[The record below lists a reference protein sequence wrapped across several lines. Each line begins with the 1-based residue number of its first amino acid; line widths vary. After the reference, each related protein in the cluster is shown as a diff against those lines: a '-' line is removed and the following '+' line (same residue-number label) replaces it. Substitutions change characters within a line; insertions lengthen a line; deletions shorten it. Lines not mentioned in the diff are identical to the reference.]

1 MNKTDIAKSS
11 IDTLPTLPLHSS
23 NELHLAERSIKSL
36 VRGSAFFPPQAA
48 EKDWFKSLCSST
60 SSIISSSSSC
70 PMSSATTL
78 NEDDIRIGKLIGRGG
93 FCEVRLGYVNDDRS
107 SCNNNS
113 NQQYAIKFLSPK
125 ISKKKGQKAFCR
137 GAADLAIEARFLSL
151 LRHDNIIHL
160 HYVSAGS
167 FEENYNCLDT
177 QHSLNNNLHLHHLGY
192 FIVLDHLHD
201 TLYNRIKETYI
212 PEFEMITGKSPT
224 KHECSTCIGSQH
236 YSIGTQQRRWLD
248 NLPQWLHHQASTST
262 KSNGNVVQAMR
273 SLLVKR
279 LEVIR
284 SVASAVKYLHEQH
297 VIFRDIK
304 PDNIGFYYTKT
315 GDEIPKLFDFGLVKE
330 LKKKNRATGYG
341 ENALYKLT
349 GKTGSRRY
357 MSPEVAFC
365 HAYNCKADI
374 YSLGILLYEVASL
387 VGTVF
392 EGYTYHSHEF
402 EILRRGCRPCLNLKE
417 YNYWPKD
424 LAHLIDDCWRSESR
438 DRPNIN
444 EVIDRLDTCTDE
456 LTTPSLQKRE
466 LCQKVTPRSIIT
478 NISSLQIRK
487 NINAPQA

>member
-1 MNKTDIAKSS
+1 MNSTTAKSS

-36 VRGSAFFPPQAA
+36 VRGSTFFPPQAA
-48 EKDWFKSLCSST
+48 EKDWFKSSCSST
-60 SSIISSSSSC
+60 SSIISFSSSS
-70 PMSSATTL
+70 PMPSATTL
-78 NEDDIRIGKLIGRGG
+78 CEDDIRIGKLIGRGG

-107 SCNNNS
+107 SCNNS

-125 ISKKKGQKAFCR
+125 IAKKKGQKAFCR

-151 LRHDNIIHL
+151 LKHDNIIHL
-160 HYVSAGS
+160 HFVSAGS

-177 QHSLNNNLHLHHLGY
+177 QHSLNSNLHHLGY
-192 FIVLDHLHD
+192 FIVLDYLHD
-201 TLYNRIKETYI
+201 TLYKRIKERYI
-212 PEFEMITGKSPT
+212 PDVEMITGKSPT

-248 NLPQWLHHQASTST
+248 NLPQWLHLQATST
-262 KSNGNVVQAMR
+262 RSNVNVNIIQVMR

-304 PDNIGFYYTKT
+304 PDNIGFYYTST
-315 GDEIPKLFDFGLVKE
+315 GNEIPKLFDFGLVKE
-330 LKKKNRATGYG
+330 LKKKSRVTGYG
-341 ENALYKLT
+341 ENTLYKLT

-365 HAYNCKADI
+365 HAYNCKADV
-374 YSLGILLYEVASL
+374 YSLGILLYEVATL

-444 EVIDRLDTCTDE
+444 KVIERLDMSIDE
-456 LTTPSLQKRE
+456 LTTPVQKRE
-466 LCQKVTPRSIIT
+466 LCQKVTPRSIMT
-478 NISSLQIRK
+478 SISSLQLRK

>member
-1 MNKTDIAKSS
+1 MNNTTSTSS

-36 VRGSAFFPPQAA
+36 VKGSAFFPPQAA
-48 EKDWFKSLCSST
+48 DKDWFKSSST
-60 SSIISSSSSC
+60 SSIVSSSSSSS
-70 PMSSATTL
+70 PIPSATTL

-107 SCNNNS
+107 SCNNKS
-113 NQQYAIKFLSPK
+113 NQQQYAIKFLSPK
-125 ISKKKGQKAFCR
+125 IEKKKGKKAFSR

-177 QHSLNNNLHLHHLGY
+177 QHSLNSNLHHLGY
-192 FIVLDHLHD
+192 FIVLDYLHE
-201 TLYNRIKETYI
+201 TLNNRIKERYI
-212 PEFEMITGKSPT
+212 PDFEMITGKSPT

-248 NLPQWLHHQASTST
+248 NLPQWLHLQATST
-262 KSNGNVVQAMR
+262 KSNGNVIQAMR

-279 LEVIR
+279 LDVIS
-284 SVASAVKYLHEQH
+284 SVASAIKYLHEQH

-304 PDNIGFYYTKT
+304 PDNIGFYYTST
-315 GDEIPKLFDFGLVKE
+315 GEEIPKLFDFGLVKE
-330 LKKKNRATGYG
+330 LKKKNRVTGYG

-365 HAYNCKADI
+365 HAYNSKADI

-387 VGTVF
+387 IGTVF

-424 LAHLIDDCWRSESR
+424 LAYLIDDCWRGELR

-444 EVIDRLDTCTDE
+444 EVLDRLDRCMEE
-456 LTTPSLQKRE
+456 LTTPVQKKD
-466 LCQKVTPRSIIT
+466 LHQKVCPRSIIT
-478 NISSLQIRK
+478 SISSLQLRK